1 MIEPPVQRAFQA
13 NPGPGQAEID
23 EEEERNLPSELR
35 SRPKILRTPAEG
47 GVRSKKDQ
55 DLPQHNQLLQ
65 NVPVKI
71 KGVLVEDDGKIKEHG
86 EGFAVRERIV
96 RTPPEEAQK
105 RADDARRLRENNGP
119 HLNDY
124 YQDPE
129 TLGSIRQ
136 DKLGKLGQSIE
147 GRPVQ
152 YANQAQG

>member
-1 MIEPPVQRAFQA
+1 M
-13 NPGPGQAEID
+13 
-23 EEEERNLPSELR
+23 PSELR

-129 TLGSIRQ
+129 TIGSIRQ
-136 DKLGKLGQSIE
+136 DKLGKLASPLKEDPFSMPIKRRGKESE
-147 GRPVQ
+147 LP
-152 YANQAQG
+152 

>member
-1 MIEPPVQRAFQA
+1 VNQ
-13 NPGPGQAEID
+13 GPDQAEID

-96 RTPPEEAQK
+96 RTPPEEAQ
-105 RADDARRLRENNGP
+105 RRVDEARRLRENNGP

-129 TLGSIRQ
+129 TIGSIRQ
-136 DKLGKLGQSIE
+136 DKGGKLGQSIE
-147 GRPVQ
+147 GRPAQ
-152 YANQAQG
+152 YAN